1 MLVNNVYRYIP
12 SLDSNIHLFDVV
24 FYSILLSFAIIIGH
38 ASDTNT
44 RYEYQIVFFYNR
56 YSYFCII
63 FRVLTLD
70 FKMKWWIFCNFSTN
84 TKRDIMSNILSNLN
98 FVCL

>member
-1 MLVNNVYRYIP
+1 MLVNNVCRYIP

-24 FYSILLSFAIIIGH
+24 FYSILLNFAIIIEH

-56 YSYFCII
+56 
-63 FRVLTLD
+63 
-70 FKMKWWIFCNFSTN
+70 
-84 TKRDIMSNILSNLN
+84 
-98 FVCL
+98 